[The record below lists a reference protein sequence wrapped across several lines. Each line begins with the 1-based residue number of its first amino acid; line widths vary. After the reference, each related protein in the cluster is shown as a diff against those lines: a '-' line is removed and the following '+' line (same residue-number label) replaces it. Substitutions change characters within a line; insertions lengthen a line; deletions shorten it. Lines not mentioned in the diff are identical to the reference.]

1 MWQTRRLRVQLP
13 LRCVS
18 VLPLC
23 SSTGRAYFTVDPH
36 VFSSFRASLSLG
48 HGLCAANRNRV
59 FHATWPWSRTTC
71 RILDGDTAALMLQ
84 IQPSCNMSQH
94 FTAARISQ
102 HEQSVTENGPPRQIQ
117 TGPPSPSHC
126 QATICKA
133 EQEFQKTATPIQTIG
148 TYGILN
154 EALVLRNLPTNHFTS
169 LCFDG
174 TVSLVRQGLQECAGR
189 PLSSGPPR
197 RGFGSF
203 GMGLPRPRYLCSDPM
218 HFPPCLVLRQGT

>member
-1 MWQTRRLRVQLP
+1 MCQCSP
-13 LRCVS
+13 S
-18 VLPLC
+18 VLFHWPSILHGGPAC
-23 SSTGRAYFTVDPH
+23 
-36 VFSSFRASLSLG
+36 FSSFRASLSLG

-94 FTAARISQ
+94 FTAERISQ

-154 EALVLRNLPTNHFTS
+154 EALVLRNLQQSLHISLLRRYSISSSSRVAGMCWVTSELRTSPTWFW
-169 LCFDG
+169 
-174 TVSLVRQGLQECAGR
+174 LVWNGLAST
-189 PLSSGPPR
+189 PLP
-197 RGFGSF
+197 
-203 GMGLPRPRYLCSDPM
+203 
-218 HFPPCLVLRQGT
+218 V